1 MLYLVLMKDPQAHYD
16 EYDQPEFSD
25 KTTVKIFST
34 IEQATAFIESP
45 LHGLNELKNEKRCH
59 STGETASQC
68 RYFEIKEIGL
78 DDHTLSGGVYIGAV
92 YPSLI

>member
-1 MLYLVLMKDPQAHYD
+1 MLYLVLIKDPEAHYD

-34 IEQATAFIESP
+34 IEQARAFIESP
-45 LHGLNELKNEKRCH
+45 LHGLNDGNR
-59 STGETASQC
+59 Q

-78 DDHTLSGGVYIGAV
+78 DDHTLRGGVYIGAV
-92 YPSLI
+92 HP